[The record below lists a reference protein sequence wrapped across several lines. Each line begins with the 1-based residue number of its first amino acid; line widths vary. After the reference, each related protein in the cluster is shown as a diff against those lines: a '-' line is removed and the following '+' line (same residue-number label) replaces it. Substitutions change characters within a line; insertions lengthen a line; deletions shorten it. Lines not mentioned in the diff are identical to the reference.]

1 MTEPLYSAPGALVII
16 GGAEDRDRDCKILRR
31 FLQLSGGHQARIV
44 VLTAG
49 TSEPREAGE
58 TYFDLFYELGAD
70 RVWVVD
76 TRDQAD
82 ANHIDAVRAIGQA
95 SGIFFTGGDQSRIV
109 ERLKGTILEDAIR
122 KRHLEGVVIAG
133 TSAGAAM
140 MPEVMIVCGESETS
154 PRPDAVTLGSGM
166 GFISGILV
174 DQHFAQRGRLGRLL
188 AALLLQPETL
198 GVGIDEDTAVVI
210 QGDQLEVIGEGAVTI
225 IDQTPSTYRNVDPR
239 WRDQPM
245 AVFGVQLHV
254 LSEGCRLDLR
264 SRTPFPAPR
273 QEALRG

>member
-1 MTEPLYSAPGALVII
+1 MTELPYSTQGALVII
-16 GGAEDRDRDCKILRR
+16 GGAEDRERDCKILQR
-31 FLQLSGGHQARIV
+31 FLQLAGGEHARIV

-58 TYFDLFYELGAD
+58 TYFELFYQLGAE

-122 KRHLEGVVIAG
+122 KRHFEGVVIGG

-140 MPEVMIVCGESETS
+140 MSDVMIVCGESETS
-154 PRPDAVTLGSGM
+154 PRPDAVTLGAGM
-166 GFISGILV
+166 GFISAILV
-174 DQHFAQRGRLGRLL
+174 DQHFSQRGRLGRLL
-188 AALLLQPETL
+188 AALLLQPNTL
-198 GVGIDEDTAVVI
+198 GVGIDEDTAVIV
-210 QGDQLEVIGEGAVTI
+210 QGDQLEVVGQGAVTI
-225 IDQTPSTYRNVDPR
+225 IDETTTTYRNLDPG
-239 WRDQPM
+239 WRDRTLS
-245 AVFGVQLHV
+245 VFGIQLHV
-254 LSEGCRLDLR
+254 LSEGCRFNLQTRL
-264 SRTPFPAPR
+264 PFPAPQR
-273 QEALRG
+273 VGRS